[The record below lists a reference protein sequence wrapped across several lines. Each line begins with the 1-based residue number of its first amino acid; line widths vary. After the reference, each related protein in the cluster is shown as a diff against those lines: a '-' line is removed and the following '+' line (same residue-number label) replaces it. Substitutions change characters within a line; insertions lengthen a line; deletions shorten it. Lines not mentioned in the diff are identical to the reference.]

1 VRALLAALEFTQL
14 KALIA
19 GFRFEDF
26 SASLRGAGKQKTRS
40 RRVIHPNPGIPGRS
54 VQSARPHQLQTMDQ
68 EMIQYKRTYS
78 LYGFAL

>member
-1 VRALLAALEFTQL
+1 MQL

-68 EMIQYKRTYS
+68 EMIEYKHTYS
-78 LYGFAL
+78 HYSFAL